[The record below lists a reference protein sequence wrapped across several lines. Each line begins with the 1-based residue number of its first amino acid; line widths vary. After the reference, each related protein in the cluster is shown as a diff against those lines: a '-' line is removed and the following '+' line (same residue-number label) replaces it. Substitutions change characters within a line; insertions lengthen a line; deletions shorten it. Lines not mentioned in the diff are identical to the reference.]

1 MSFSM
6 TTEQVRNGTKTVT
19 RRLGWGNLQPGE
31 LLWAVEKAQGLRKG
45 EKIKRIRMI
54 RVVSIE
60 AEPLEDLYE
69 YPDAREEVA
78 REGFP
83 GMEPGEFLH
92 LFCEYNGVTLN
103 GWVNRIEFDY
113 IDVRRSDERT

>member
-1 MSFSM
+1 VPRNMSFSM
-6 TTEQVRNGTKTVT
+6 TTEQVRNGTRPSPAAWAGATPT
-19 RRLGWGNLQPGE
+19 RRT
-31 LLWAVEKAQGLRKG
+31 AVGGREGAGLRKG

-69 YPDAREEVA
+69 YPDARRRWPA
-78 REGFP
+78 RGFRAWSP
-83 GMEPGEFLH
+83 GSFLH

-103 GWVNRIEFDY
+103 GWVNRIEFGLH
-113 IDVRRSDERT
+113 RREEE